1 MPKGRRV
8 TVTGQNVSTRRLR
21 NMARRAED
29 LRPAWPKVGDY
40 LSDTMTKQFRS
51 EGRTLG
57 GKKWTP
63 LKPSYA
69 ARKAR
74 TGYFGG
80 ILTRTGDLQR
90 EFTSRPMAVERYF
103 RHSAE
108 FGSDSQLARW
118 MAHGTRRRRMIAQQ
132 PRKNGRFAPYRPG
145 TKMIGQQIVPP
156 RPILYS
162 TPVVRKRISG
172 IVRRHILGS
181 PTMVVRDLD

>member
-1 MPKGRRV
+1 MPTGRRIK
-8 TVTGQNVSTRRLR
+8 VTGQNVSTRKLR

-29 LRPAWPKVGDY
+29 LTPAWPRVGDY
-40 LSDTMTKQFRS
+40 IADTMTRQFRS

-57 GKKWTP
+57 GRKWTP
-63 LKPSYA
+63 LKPAYA

-74 TGYFGG
+74 LGYMGG

-90 EFTSRPMAVERYF
+90 EFTSRPMKVERYF
-103 RHSAE
+103 KKSAE
-108 FGSDSQLARW
+108 FGSDSDLAGW
-118 MAHGTRRRRMIAQQ
+118 MAHGTRRRRPRAMQ
-132 PRKNGRFAPYRPG
+132 PRRAGKFAPYTARTKPG
-145 TKMIGQQIVPP
+145 DRLVPP

-181 PTMVVRDLD
+181 PTMAVRDLD